1 MSVTPELHESITAL
15 PALLSDAGPFL
26 LVRDPVAWERSG
38 ARAVMD
44 TDLSGLGGVPF
55 ESLDP
60 HPTLKAMRGAADLA
74 LQAGCRAIVA
84 IGGGTAI
91 DTAKGAAWCLAGGT
105 LEEAPPEEDALT
117 PLFAVP
123 TTAGTGSE
131 ATHFAV
137 CWHEGVKHSLAD
149 PRLRPA
155 HAIVDSSLHESLP
168 PQLTATTGLDA
179 LCQSLESLWAKAAT
193 DSSRADAG
201 EAARLILSSLEVAV
215 SLPTPEARSAMARG
229 AHLAGRAIDVSKTTT
244 PHALS
249 YAITHDHGV
258 PHGFAVALTLG
269 ACLKLRH
276 LCEERP
282 SGTDEVTSFLGSSLE
297 EASARFDLLL
307 ETCGAPRRLRDV
319 GVFEADLESLAAR
332 VNPERLANDSW
343 RPSDED
349 LREVLRSSW

>member
-1 MSVTPELHESITAL
+1 MSATPELHESITAL
-15 PALLSDAGPFL
+15 PALLADAGPFL

-38 ARAVMD
+38 ARATMD
-44 TDLSGLGGVPF
+44 ADLSDLGAVPF
-55 ESLDP
+55 EEVPP
-60 HPTLKAMRGAADLA
+60 HPTLESMRTAADRA
-74 LQAGCRAIVA
+74 LQAGCHAIVA
-84 IGGGTAI
+84 IGGGTTI
-91 DTAKGAAWCLAGGT
+91 DTAKGAAWCFAGGV
-105 LEEAPPEEDALT
+105 LEKAPPGGNVLP

-168 PQLTATTGLDA
+168 PHLTATTGLDA
-179 LCQSLESLWAKAAT
+179 LCQSLESLWAKDAT
-193 DSSRADAG
+193 DASRADAA
-201 EAARLILSSLEVAV
+201 EAAQLVLSSLEVAV
-215 SLPTPEARSAMARG
+215 CQPTPEARSAMARG
-229 AHLAGRAIDVSKTTT
+229 AHLAGRAIDISKTTT

-258 PHGFAVALTLG
+258 PHGFAVALTLV

-276 LCEERP
+276 LREERP
-282 SGTDEVTSFLGSSLE
+282 YGTDEVTRFLGGSLK
-297 EASARFDLLL
+297 EASARFHLLL
-307 ETCGAPRRLRDV
+307 EACGAPRRLRDA
-319 GVFEADLESLAAR
+319 GVLEADLEGLAAR

-343 RPSDED
+343 SPSEGD
-349 LREVLRSSW
+349 LRDVLRLSW